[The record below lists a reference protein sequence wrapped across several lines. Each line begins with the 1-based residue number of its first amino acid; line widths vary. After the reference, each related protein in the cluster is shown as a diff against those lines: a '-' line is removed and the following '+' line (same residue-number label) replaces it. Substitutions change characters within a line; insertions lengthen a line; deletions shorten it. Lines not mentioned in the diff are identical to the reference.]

1 VAVRRCPNCSASVSA
16 SAVLAYSYDLTC
28 PSCGTSLRVSEDGR
42 LLAAWAGAAGGWV
55 AWYICAHGAR
65 SGSALG
71 WVLPIVF
78 AILGFGI
85 ISPLALLFTA
95 GLEEQ
100 PAAPT
105 MATSGHASG
114 SHHHGGGQH

>member
-1 VAVRRCPNCSASVSA
+1 MAVRRCPNCSASVPS

-28 PSCGTSLRVSEDGR
+28 PSCGTSLRVSDAGR
-42 LLAAWAGAAGGWV
+42 FLAAWAGAAGGWV
-55 AWYICAHGAR
+55 VWYACSHGTP
-65 SGSALG
+65 SGGTLG

-95 GLEEQ
+95 GLEEKVTA
-100 PAAPT
+100 PA
-105 MATSGHASG
+105 MATSAHAAD
-114 SHHHGGGQH
+114 SHHPGGHH